1 MTLLPAACPERDR
14 PPAAVQAW
22 LRFRQ
27 RVKEA
32 GNVRL
37 HGVRGHPVHGLGSA
51 PGAPVHDLRS
61 LAAVARQTNGRH
73 QVTARTLPVAWG
85 VVDVEGVEAE
95 RAVVAVAAVGDR
107 KDGGG
112 AVLAGETGVFCLLG
126 HGEPIPLHESHRC
139 DCVTFSH
146 HGRFCITEYPLIPSR
161 DSGQA
166 LAFYH
171 KGRRDQRAFAS
182 CILLSW
188 ARRDGL
194 KVPASRRSVVKGGLA
209 AVQGDG
215 LTGHPVRGRRGQVER
230 QQAEVPVAGKALHRQ
245 ALHAMAVYFRVVE
258 T

>member
-32 GNVRL
+32 GIVRL
-37 HGVRGHPVHGLGSA
+37 HGGRGDPVHGLGSA

-95 RAVVAVAAVGDR
+95 RAVVAVASVGNGE
-107 KDGGG
+107 DGGG

-146 HGRFCITEYPLIPSR
+146 HGRFCITEYPLHPLERLGAGS
-161 DSGQA
+161 SLLPQGE
-166 LAFYH
+166 
-171 KGRRDQRAFAS
+171 KGPDGTDRGDRLHVDRAH
-182 CILLSW
+182 
-188 ARRDGL
+188 G
-194 KVPASRRSVVKGGLA
+194 
-209 AVQGDG
+209 
-215 LTGHPVRGRRGQVER
+215 
-230 QQAEVPVAGKALHRQ
+230 
-245 ALHAMAVYFRVVE
+245 
-258 T
+258 